1 MSMSVIHDMTANTLT
16 YPCLP
21 DVDSLDGRLL
31 FAIPK
36 KGETLNRTF
45 CFIVLKFKQED
56 YTRNVSRY
64 WLVHS
69 WSPPKRF
76 ELIYRFPY
84 KGADIQFRRHNR
96 LDVCLSLNHHLAL
109 YVSLSFSFFHKQ
121 ALLTRWQVFSFL
133 HLISHPLSAKV
144 TSISGLLDMMLF

>member
-36 KGETLNRTF
+36 KGEILNRTF
-45 CFIVLKFKQED
+45 CVIVLKFKQED

-69 WSPPKRF
+69 
-76 ELIYRFPY
+76 
-84 KGADIQFRRHNR
+84 
-96 LDVCLSLNHHLAL
+96 
-109 YVSLSFSFFHKQ
+109 
-121 ALLTRWQVFSFL
+121 
-133 HLISHPLSAKV
+133 
-144 TSISGLLDMMLF
+144 